1 MSLEV
6 LRLIVLR
13 PEVVK
18 VDYRHYGDNCHCGSS
33 ACTSASELFA
43 RMATQLLSSETQ
55 LIPPAQERTK
65 PTVLK

>member
-6 LRLIVLR
+6 IRLLVLR
-13 PEVVK
+13 PEVIK
-18 VDYRHYGDNCHCGSS
+18 VDYRHYGDNGHCGNS
-33 ACTSASELFA
+33 ACTPALELFA